1 MLNIQCFLLHLGAF
15 APPQLPCGGVSF
27 VRPWWWDAAFR
38 HWHPIEK
45 ATLAEARAKGPSI
58 PAPACIFV
66 PDTRLGCRGEQSILS
81 GRLDEASQFAST
93 GGRASSQKKATNWW
107 PKSS

>member
-45 ATLAEARAKGPSI
+45 ATLAEARAKGPI

-66 PDTRLGCRGEQSILS
+66 PDTRLGCRAPMRRAVHPERTLGRGQPVCKYWGEGIFSKEGHQLV
-81 GRLDEASQFAST
+81 A
-93 GGRASSQKKATNWW
+93 
-107 PKSS
+107 